1 MNEVKEERE
10 KDLINKLETALKT
23 YDDQNP
29 SLTTE
34 EKIRNTIEYNGIT

>member
-23 YDDQNP
+23 YDD
-29 SLTTE
+29 
-34 EKIRNTIEYNGIT
+34 